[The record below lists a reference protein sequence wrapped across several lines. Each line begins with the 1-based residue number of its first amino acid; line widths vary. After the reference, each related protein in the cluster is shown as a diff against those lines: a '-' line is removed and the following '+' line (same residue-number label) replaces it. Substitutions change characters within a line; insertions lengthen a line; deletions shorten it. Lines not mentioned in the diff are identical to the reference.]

1 MHRNRSMASP
11 PTAQPA
17 DLPTGYIGSAISLP
31 MKLPAAGF
39 EIVYRGELGSL
50 EKQNAQFRVLHTL
63 TRNADPKWPGPTG
76 RIDSRLVQEAARD
89 LADPIYYVSGTP
101 SMVVGTLRLLRGLGI
116 PDSNLEIEAFR
127 GYD

>member
-39 EIVYRGELGSL
+39 EIVERLGVDSL
-50 EKQNAQFRVLHTL
+50 GKQNARLRVLHTL
-63 TRNADPKWPGPTG
+63 TANADPQWPRPTV
-76 RIDSRLVQEAARD
+76 RIDRRLGPQAPRHLAEPSDYAR
-89 LADPIYYVSGTP
+89 GTA
-101 SMVVGTLRLLRGLGI
+101 R
-116 PDSNLEIEAFR
+116 
-127 GYD
+127 